1 MGVIFGLLGR
11 VPAWAWIAAA
21 LVAWGWSGHARYG
34 ALKKDVVEQTA
45 KSEKEQRDEDLRR
58 REAQARAMDKAQ
70 ADAEAARSDADR
82 ARAAEQRLRNQLAK
96 SRAGSAPSVGATDAV
111 GSPPAD
117 TYRELFG
124 DCVARYRELGEE
136 ADRHR
141 VAGLACERAYEAL
154 NPEGDNRD

>member
-1 MGVIFGLLGR
+1 MGVIFGLISR
-11 VPAWAWIAAA
+11 VPVWAWAAAA
-21 LVAWGWSGHARYG
+21 LLAWGWSGHARYG
-34 ALKKDVVEQTA
+34 ALKSDVVQQTA

-58 REAQARAMDKAQ
+58 REAQARVMDKAQ
-70 ADAEAARSDADR
+70 AAAEAARSDADR

-96 SRAGSAPSVGATDAV
+96 SRAGGAPSVSSAASA
-111 GSPPAD
+111 GSAPAD

-141 VAGLACERAYEAL
+141 IAGDTCERAYEAL
-154 NPEGDNRD
+154 NPEGDKHD